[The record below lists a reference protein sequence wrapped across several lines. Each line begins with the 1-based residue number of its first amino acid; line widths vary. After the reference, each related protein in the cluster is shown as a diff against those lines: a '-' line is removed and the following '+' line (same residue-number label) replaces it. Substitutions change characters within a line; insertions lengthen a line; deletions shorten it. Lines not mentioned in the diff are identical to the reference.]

1 MLKIRLMGTKSD
13 IAWFQKILSSNN
25 KIEVLEISELYSN
38 KGTRKYYRAY
48 AQVQKII
55 VNGLLYL
62 IARHMKNSTMK
73 N

>member
-25 KIEVLEISELYSN
+25 KIEVLEISEIYSN

-48 AQVQKII
+48 AQVKKVDLKKTTKI
-55 VNGLLYL
+55 VEQ
-62 IARHMKNSTMK
+62 
-73 N
+73 

>member
-48 AQVQKII
+48 VQVRK
-55 VNGLLYL
+55 VNL
-62 IARHMKNSTMK
+62 KKDN
-73 N
+73 

>member
-25 KIEVLEISELYSN
+25 KIEVLEVSELYSN

-48 AQVQKII
+48 TQVKK
-55 VNGLLYL
+55 VDLKKDN
-62 IARHMKNSTMK
+62 
-73 N
+73 

>member
-38 KGTRKYYRAY
+38 KGILQCLCTSAESKFEKRQLK
-48 AQVQKII
+48 Q
-55 VNGLLYL
+55 
-62 IARHMKNSTMK
+62 
-73 N
+73 

>member
-25 KIEVLEISELYSN
+25 KIEVPEISELYSN

-48 AQVQKII
+48 VQVQK
-55 VNGLLYL
+55 VNL
-62 IARHMKNSTMK
+62 KKDN
-73 N
+73 

>member
-13 IAWFQKILSSNN
+13 IAWFQKILSSDN

-48 AQVQKII
+48 VQVQK
-55 VNGLLYL
+55 VNL
-62 IARHMKNSTMK
+62 KKDN
-73 N
+73 

>member
-48 AQVQKII
+48 AQVKKL
-55 VNGLLYL
+55 N
-62 IARHMKNSTMK
+62 
-73 N
+73 